1 MDNDLSKELAREIA
15 FKDYGA
21 SVYQQVAAF
30 ERDFNVFVT
39 TKKMITRFL
48 KTGNV
53 NEKLLINNVVTVLN
67 TFGPQKVTIIFR
79 HLTNDVQFS
88 VVKAILMFLKQ
99 YDYRVAAEVY
109 PNRIIV
115 DILKDMSVRYNLEHL

>member
-1 MDNDLSKELAREIA
+1 MSKDIARGIA
-15 FKDYGA
+15 LKDYGKSA
-21 SVYQQVAAF
+21 YHLSSF
-30 ERDFNVFVT
+30 DRDFNVFVT

-48 KTGNV
+48 KTGV
-53 NEKLLINNVVTVLN
+53 LNEKLIINNVVTVLN
-67 TFGPQKVTIIFR
+67 IFGPTKVTIIFR
-79 HLTNDVQFS
+79 HLMDDVQFS

-99 YDYRVAAEVY
+99 YDYRVGQDVY

>member
-1 MDNDLSKELAREIA
+1 MSNDLSKDIARGIA
-15 FKDYGA
+15 LKDYGKSA
-21 SVYQQVAAF
+21 YHLSSF
-30 ERDFNVFVT
+30 DRDFNVFVT

-48 KTGNV
+48 KTGV
-53 NEKLLINNVVTVLN
+53 LNEKLIINNVVTVLN
-67 TFGPQKVTIIFR
+67 IFGPTKVTIIFR
-79 HLTNDVQFS
+79 HLMDDVQFS

-99 YDYRVAAEVY
+99 YDYRVGQDVY